1 MTSFAN
7 TPYWTDLNDLTNMVP
22 MPPLLRLDAWLRL
35 EKSLN
40 TLLSLQDELYFIT
53 GPLFLVK
60 VNAVLYFRVVDPEK
74 AIVNVGT
81 IWRLPANLPKR
92 PYAQY

>member
-1 MTSFAN
+1 
-7 TPYWTDLNDLTNMVP
+7 MVP